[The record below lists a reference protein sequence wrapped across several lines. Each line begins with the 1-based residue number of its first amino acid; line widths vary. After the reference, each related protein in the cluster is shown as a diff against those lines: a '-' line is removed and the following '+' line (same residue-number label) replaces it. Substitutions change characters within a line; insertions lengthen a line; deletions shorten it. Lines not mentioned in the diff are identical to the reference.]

1 VSGLGKGDGKEQNKY
16 LSRTGVVCSDS
27 GLGKGGGL
35 GKGDGKEQ
43 SKYLSRSGVV
53 CM

>member
-1 VSGLGKGDGKEQNKY
+1 VIVGWVRVMGSNKINICPGQE
-16 LSRTGVVCSDS
+16 LCVRDS
-27 GLGKGGGL
+27 GL

-53 CM
+53 CT